1 MELFRIGNNL
11 PEDIFLILA
20 EVYEGLISEKISCSY
35 LSL

>member
-20 EVYEGLISEKISCSY
+20 EVIMMQLFSDMKV
-35 LSL
+35 